1 MKKKKRKPQNRSGLL
16 GLGEGFPRR
25 TGGVEQRAVRK
36 VPERCDKCGNRMLQL
51 IGREIHCPGTRGG
64 CGRTWFLIKEDGGP
78 ELLRPDQETERRGGR
93 LGAARRGSR
102 RAGPRNRPPERP
114 GAGQEAQ

>member
-1 MKKKKRKPQNRSGLL
+1 MKKKRKPQNRSGLL

-36 VPERCDKCGNRMLQL
+36 VPELCDKCGNRMLEEQ
-51 IGREIHCPGTRGG
+51 GREIHCPG

-102 RAGPRNRPPERP
+102 RAGPRNRPPEPPSPAQEP
-114 GAGQEAQ
+114 G